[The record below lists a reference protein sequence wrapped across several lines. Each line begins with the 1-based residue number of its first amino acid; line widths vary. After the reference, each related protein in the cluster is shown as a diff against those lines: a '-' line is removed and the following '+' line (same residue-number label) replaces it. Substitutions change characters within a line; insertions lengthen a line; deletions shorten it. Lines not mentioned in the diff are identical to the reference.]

1 MLVLTP
7 LHKAGKLEATSGAE
21 FSYVSMGC
29 DQSHGQNQG
38 QRREGLRSQRK
49 SHTIDSECYLLLEVC
64 VFSLPTFLAD
74 PKAVEHTLSS
84 EAPAIV

>member
-29 DQSHGQNQG
+29 DQSHGQKPKLESGPEPGPESGAKERGPNISAK
-38 QRREGLRSQRK
+38 E
-49 SHTIDSECYLLLEVC
+49 SHD
-64 VFSLPTFLAD
+64 
-74 PKAVEHTLSS
+74 
-84 EAPAIV
+84 